1 MNATVSLA
9 VAVPAAIVGAACMG
23 LASAAQAR
31 ATHQVRSSR
40 TLSPRLLYDLARR
53 PVWLIGVGATL
64 AGLGLQVVALG
75 FGPLLLVQPLL
86 VTALPFASFFAAV
99 LVGRRLDRVIVFGA
113 FTCVAGL
120 SAFLLLARPT
130 GGSDVLIHQA
140 PLGELAFALGVIAAG
155 GLVLSSV
162 VRGTAKVLGLALVT
176 GIFYGVTAG
185 LMKVVAGQLR
195 DGLGVPFQHW
205 TLYVVCVVGPIGFLL
220 SQNTFQQGM
229 GVSSALAV
237 MTTVDPLVGV
247 AIGVWWLG
255 ESAASGVLV
264 VAGEVAAALVIVAG
278 IAVLSKR
285 NEFLATPRQHPL
297 SRPEPAARPGLRVA
311 QYH

>member
-1 MNATVSLA
+1 MNTTVSLA
-9 VAVPAAIVGAACMG
+9 VAVPAAMVGAACMG
-23 LASAAQAR
+23 LASAAQAS

-40 TLSPRLLYDLARR
+40 TLSPRLLVDLARR
-53 PVWLIGVGATL
+53 PQWLLGVGATI

-75 FGPLLLVQPLL
+75 FGPLILVQPLL

-99 LVGRRLDRVIVFGA
+99 LVGRRLDLKIVLGA

-130 GGSDVLIHQA
+130 GGVDQLIHQA
-140 PLGELAFALGVIAAG
+140 PLGELALGLGVIAAC
-155 GLVLSSV
+155 GLFLSSLV
-162 VRGTAKVLGLALVT
+162 NGTAKVLGLALAT

-185 LMKVVAGQLR
+185 LMKVLAGQLR
-195 DGLGVPFQHW
+195 SGIAVPFQHW

-237 MTTVDPLVGV
+237 ITTVDPLVGV

-255 ESAASGVLV
+255 ETAASGMLV
-264 VAGEVAAALVIVAG
+264 VVGEVIAALVIVAG
-278 IAVLSKR
+278 IAMLSKR
-285 NEFLATPRQHPL
+285 NEFLVAPQHPH
-297 SRPEPAARPGLRVA
+297 PVAEPAPHPGMRVA
-311 QYH
+311 QAR